1 MIDIKK
7 EYKNIIIKNEVLR
20 DALIELKEKDKK
32 SDPSYSFNEWL
43 ALSEEER
50 TQKNNEIKENRKIIK
65 LLELQQDLLLN
76 NLLHIQQKLLNEL
89 MHLFLKNYKNK
100 RIGEKTKEKIL
111 NEFNFYIKEK
121 YDIEVYCYITSKI
134 DYNEKEKIE
143 IYLSY
148 KDFYY
153 IYNLKNEK
161 IIYYY
166 SDDTFKL
173 YYYNQANYINLN
185 NIEREA
191 NKIYTNYNKSM
202 EQLRELEKK
211 QDAIREK
218 NNNNIPQILEAYR
231 IKKECY
237 Y

>member
-7 EYKNIIIKNEVLR
+7 EYKNIIIKNELIR

-32 SDPSYSFNEWL
+32 SDSSYSLNEWV

-50 TQKNNEIKENRKIIK
+50 TQKNNEIKETRETIK
-65 LLELQQDLLLN
+65 KLELQQDLLIN

-89 MHLFLKNYKNK
+89 MQLFLKNHKNK
-100 RIGEKTKEKIL
+100 RIGEKTKEKIQ
-111 NEFNFYIKEK
+111 NEFNYYIKEK
-121 YDIEVYCYITSKI
+121 YDIEVYCYINSKL

-161 IIYYY
+161 IIYSYN
-166 SDDTFKL
+166 DDAFKL
-173 YYYNQANYINLN
+173 YYYNDAKFINLN
-185 NIEREA
+185 NIEKEA
-191 NKIYTNYNKSM
+191 VKIFNNYNKSM
-202 EQLRELEKK
+202 EQLKELEKK
-211 QDAIREK
+211 QDQIRTK
-218 NNNNIPQILEAYR
+218 NNDNIPQILENYR